1 MNNIFISYRRKESAD
16 FVGRLFD
23 RLSGYFGPD
32 SIAMDVD
39 TLISGMDYREE
50 IGKIIGNCQVFLA
63 VIGPQ
68 WISLK
73 DETGQR
79 RLDNP
84 DDQLRIE
91 VATALQ
97 RGTTVIPIL
106 IHGARMPSPE
116 ELPADIRA
124 LAEAEPIEIQ
134 SGLPF
139 NTDVRKFLDRLEQ
152 KHGLRHPDRRF
163 PLQLV
168 LIPLGIVLT
177 VVGTC
182 MTLNIPFIQSYVAA
196 RIPNHPGEPGTDVS
210 LAGYESD
217 LVNMV
222 LFCTIPLGLGPL
234 LIVLGS
240 RWCCVNKERR
250 REQLHFSAGIGTR
263 PTPKS
268 GLSVLCL
275 AFGLA
280 ALGLGLVAAVPAFLF
295 GAWALIDIRQRTGWV
310 RGRSLVV
317 VGLLAA
323 LAGGIGTTYL
333 HVNYW
338 RFHAWL
344 SAVERAEVAVA
355 EGDTVTA
362 LSAYQEAADSH
373 PGNRQCTGVCCLA
386 RAEIFLRSADHAKA
400 IDELTAFIT
409 RIEPWSPSPTDSQFN
424 SVMADAYR
432 KRGMAYQE
440 LGEAEKAEADLKR
453 AEEVRFSKRAPLDD
467 GRPDLYEEAPPPAPE
482 MPPASEIPPPPI
494 IDPSA

>member
-50 IGKIIGNCQVFLA
+50 ISKIISKCQVFLA

-68 WISLK
+68 WTSLT
-73 DETGQR
+73 DDAGQR

-91 VATALQ
+91 VATAIQ

-106 IHGARMPSPE
+106 IHGAQMPGPE
-116 ELPADIRA
+116 ELPADIRS
-124 LAEAEPIEIQ
+124 LAKAEPIEIQ

-139 NTDVRKFLDRLEQ
+139 NTDVQKFIDRLEQ

-163 PLQLV
+163 PLQLI
-168 LIPLGIVLT
+168 LIPLGILLT
-177 VVGTC
+177 VIGIG
-182 MTLNIPFIQSYVAA
+182 MTLELPFYQSYVGP
-196 RIPNHPGEPGTDVS
+196 RIPNSPGVPGADIS
-210 LAGYESD
+210 LAGYESE
-217 LVNMV
+217 LVSTL

-234 LIVLGS
+234 LIVLGT

-250 REQLHFSAGIGTR
+250 REQLHYSAGIGIR

-268 GLSVLCL
+268 SLSVLCL

-280 ALGLGLVAAVPAFLF
+280 ALGLGLVAAIPAILF

-310 RGRSLVV
+310 RGRSLVA

-323 LAGGIGTTYL
+323 LAGGVGTTYL
-333 HVNYW
+333 HVFYW
-338 RFHAWL
+338 RFHHWL
-344 SAVERAEVAVA
+344 SAVEQAEKAVL
-355 EGDTVTA
+355 EGNTELA
-362 LSAYQEAADSH
+362 LSTYQRAADTF
-373 PGNRQCTGVCCLA
+373 PGNKLCTGVCRLA
-386 RAEIFLRSADHAKA
+386 RADILLQSADFAQA
-400 IDELTAFIT
+400 VDELTRLIT
-409 RIEPWSPSPTDSQFN
+409 SVEPWDPSPTDMHFN
-424 SVMADAYR
+424 ALMADAYR
-432 KRGMAYQE
+432 KRATAYQE
-440 LGEAEKAEADLKR
+440 LGEAEEAAADLKR
-453 AEEVRFSKRAPLDD
+453 VEEIQF
-467 GRPDLYEEAPPPAPE
+467 GRWEPMDAGPPDLYEEAPPPAPE
-482 MPPASEIPPPPI
+482 LPPAPEIMPAPV

>member
-1 MNNIFISYRRKESAD
+1 MSNIFISYRRKESAD

-39 TLISGMDYREE
+39 TLLSGMDYREE
-50 IGKIIGNCQVFLA
+50 ISKIISKCQVFLA

-68 WISLK
+68 WTSLT
-73 DETGQR
+73 DEAGQR

-106 IHGARMPSPE
+106 IHGARLPSPE

-124 LAEAEPIEIQ
+124 LAKAEPIEIQ

-139 NTDVRKFLDRLEQ
+139 NTDVQKFIDRLEQ

-163 PLQLV
+163 PLQLI
-168 LIPLGIVLT
+168 LIPLGILLT
-177 VVGTC
+177 AVGTS
-182 MTLNIPFIQSYVAA
+182 MVLHLPFYQSYVGP
-196 RIPNHPGEPGTDVS
+196 RIPNNPGAPGADIS

-217 LVNMV
+217 LLQTL

-280 ALGLGLVAAVPAFLF
+280 ALGLGLVAAVPAILF
-295 GAWALIDIRQRTGWV
+295 GVWALLDIRQRTGWV
-310 RGRSLVV
+310 RGRSLVA
-317 VGLLAA
+317 VGLVAA
-323 LAGGIGTTYL
+323 LAGGVGTTYL
-333 HVNYW
+333 HVFYW
-338 RFHAWL
+338 RFHHWL
-344 SAVERAEVAVA
+344 SAVEQAELAVQ
-355 EGDTVTA
+355 EGDMETA
-362 LSAYQEAADSH
+362 LSAYQKAAEAQ
-373 PGNRQCTGVCCLA
+373 PEYPLCTGVCTLA
-386 RAEIFLRSADHAKA
+386 RAEILLRSGEHAQVV
-400 IDELTAFIT
+400 DELTALIAS
-409 RIEPWSPSPTDSQFN
+409 IEPWDPSPTDMHFN
-424 SVMADAYR
+424 ALMEDAYR
-432 KRGMAYQE
+432 KRAMAYQE
-440 LGEAEKAEADLKR
+440 LGKDELAAADLQRADEIQFGRWTRPEAEQ
-453 AEEVRFSKRAPLDD
+453 
-467 GRPDLYEEAPPPAPE
+467 PDLYEEAPPPAPE
-482 MPPASEIPPPPI
+482 IPPAPEMMPAPVV
-494 IDPSA
+494 DPSA